1 MAHNKLNFTDMK
13 LNLKDTFNIELPAD
27 KNLTNTRRQVLDA
40 CYSFV
45 TPKKPKKP
53 SLIHFSDELA
63 KEIGLE
69 DYTLSKEFLEVF
81 SGTTTSPNTNPFA
94 MCYGGHQFG
103 NWAVN

>member
-45 TPKKPKKP
+45 TPKKPKKSP
-53 SLIHFSDELA
+53 SKL
-63 KEIGLE
+63 
-69 DYTLSKEFLEVF
+69 
-81 SGTTTSPNTNPFA
+81 NN
-94 MCYGGHQFG
+94 
-103 NWAVN
+103 NN